1 MTKFR
6 EERQA
11 YDLPIG
17 RTEAG
22 KAEAAGVG

>member
-11 YDLPIG
+11 YDLPIVQ
-17 RTEAG
+17 TEAG
-22 KAEAAGVG
+22 KAGATGVG